1 MQNYTLAFLGT
12 FLFPILLM
20 SCSSFREPDFKGIEN
35 VKTTAISL
43 SHTSLAIDLHYFNP
57 NNTQI
62 KLKNAEGDAW
72 IDGTPLGRFFMD
84 TLILIPAKAD
94 FRLPVK
100 LELEMKSVLKNSL
113 AVFLKNEVMLKIE
126 GQARIGKAG
135 FYINYPVRY
144 EGKQNIS
151 GLLK

>member
-1 MQNYTLAFLGT
+1 MQQYTLAFLGT
-12 FLFPILLM
+12 FLISTLLL
-20 SCSSFREPDFKGIEN
+20 SCSSFREPDFRGIDN

-43 SHTSLAIDLHYFNP
+43 SRTSLAIDLHYFNP

-84 TLILIPAKAD
+84 TLILIPANAD
-94 FRLPVK
+94 FRLPVR
-100 LELEMKSVLKNSL
+100 LDLEMKSVLKNSF
-113 AVFLKNEVMLKIE
+113 AVFLKNEVLLKIE

>member
-1 MQNYTLAFLGT
+1 MQQYTLAFLGT
-12 FLFPILLM
+12 FLISTLLL
-20 SCSSFREPDFKGIEN
+20 SCSSFREPDFKGIDN
-35 VKTTAISL
+35 VKTKAISL
-43 SHTSLAIDLHYFNP
+43 SRTSLGIDLHYFNP

-84 TLILIPAKAD
+84 TLILIPANAD
-94 FRLPVK
+94 FRLPVR
-100 LELEMKSVLKNSL
+100 LDLEMKSVLKNSF
-113 AVFLKNEVMLKIE
+113 AVFLKNEVLLKIE

-135 FYINYPVRY
+135 LYINYPVRY

>member
-1 MQNYTLAFLGT
+1 
-12 FLFPILLM
+12 
-20 SCSSFREPDFKGIEN
+20 
-35 VKTTAISL
+35 
-43 SHTSLAIDLHYFNP
+43 
-57 NNTQI
+57 
-62 KLKNAEGDAW
+62 
-72 IDGTPLGRFFMD
+72 MD

-135 FYINYPVRY
+135 FYVNYPVRY